1 VVPAELLVP
10 PANSFLAAIASANI
24 HPAGG
29 AGFTVGGHHLVV
41 DGRRAGGAK
50 GVDVTQGALVVALG
64 LGNLFLSQSGTGHS
78 QG

>member
-1 VVPAELLVP
+1 MFLIFYD
-10 PANSFLAAIASANI
+10 NSQRQL

-29 AGFTVGGHHLVV
+29 AGFTVGGLHLLVS
-41 DGRRAGGAK
+41 RRHTGGAQ
-50 GVDVTQGALVVALG
+50 GIDVTQGALVVALG